1 MTVTGVAA
9 SGESLLVK
17 LLRGREGPQADRDSG
32 GAAAAADSESESR
45 VRGSAIEL
53 QGRYVLNLGMSFITG
68 IRPRPAPKGHKNEAV
83 SFVDHRLRSKF
94 AVLHA
99 DKEEY

>member
-45 VRGSAIEL
+45 VRGSTIEL
-53 QGRYVLNLGMSFITG
+53 QGWYVLNLGMSFISA
-68 IRPRPAPKGHKNEAV
+68 RYRYPAAAN
-83 SFVDHRLRSKF
+83 SKR
-94 AVLHA
+94 A
-99 DKEEY
+99 